1 METGTEISQVN
12 KTNLPQKVQPSAEKT
27 PVAQPKTAPLPNDV
41 VEIST
46 GKNKDPQSSFGK
58 VAALLASLSV
68 IIGAGTFG
76 GVKIYDRY
84 FQKLASGIKKG
95 EIHDALYHFIKKNDP
110 RGLMFDDKN
119 KILQINE
126 KLTDDN
132 LLILKQLTKMQDEN
146 SKRWGWVHERFTLDD
161 MTELMTG
168 ANEFNIKYLEQLAKK
183 SETKYDYTK
192 TFETRDIL
200 NILRNIN
207 PDNEKVASQLID
219 ISDIRK
225 PDDLEKCLS
234 KIKKDNV
241 DVYQLLLS
249 TRKKGPNTELSIEE
263 LQKVAD
269 ILKDTKNPKCAEFFL
284 NQEKNDGSGL
294 FRYDMKEIEELLRV
308 SSDDKI
314 ETYQKLCDL
323 NCTKSINSGMPQL
336 VQSVTEDNIDIVE
349 PLLTKKYESLN
360 QYIFNNWS
368 DISEILQSV
377 NKNNNETALR
387 ILDIVD
393 RKTVYLTTSYSWDTV
408 DLTDFLPDLFR
419 EISKSPEK
427 MKTVNDI
434 LDNGLVE
441 GKQTLTIQNFYNAYR
456 KVYPEPA
463 RKSEFFSTNYSKV
476 R

>member
-1 METGTEISQVN
+1 MGTGTEISQ
-12 KTNLPQKVQPSAEKT
+12 TNSSNLIRNKVQAGTVNPPA
-27 PVAQPKTAPLPNDV
+27 AQPKTAPIPNDV
-41 VEIST
+41 VEISS
-46 GKNKDPQSSFGK
+46 GKNKDSKSSFGK

-110 RGLMFDDKN
+110 RGRMFNDKN

-183 SETKYDYTK
+183 SETKYDYTN

-200 NILRNIN
+200 NILKNIT
-207 PDNEKVASQLID
+207 PDNEKVAPQLID
-219 ISDIRK
+219 ISNIRY
-225 PDDLEKCLS
+225 PDDLAKCLS

-249 TRKKGPNTELSIEE
+249 TRKKGANTELSIEE

-294 FRYDMKEIEELLRV
+294 FRYDMKEIEELLRG

-314 ETYQKLCDL
+314 ETYKKLFNL
-323 NCTKSINSGMPQL
+323 NCTKNINSGMSQL
-336 VQSVTEDNIDIVE
+336 VQSVTEDNIDLVE
-349 PLLTKKYESLN
+349 PLLTKKHNGSLK
-360 QYIFNNWS
+360 QYVIFDDWS
-368 DISEILQSV
+368 DISGILQSV
-377 NKNNNETALR
+377 NKTNKETALR

-393 RKTVYLTTSYSWDTV
+393 RKTVYETTAYSWDTV
-408 DLTDFLPDLFR
+408 SLTDFLPELFK
-419 EISKSPEK
+419 EISTSPEK
-427 MKTVNDI
+427 MKTVNNI
-434 LDNGLVE
+434 LDLGMVD
-441 GKQTLTIQNFYNAYR
+441 GKQTLSIQSFYNTYR
-456 KVYPEPA
+456 KTIPA
-463 RKSEFFSTNYSKV
+463 SWT
-476 R
+476 

>member
-12 KTNLPQKVQPSAEKT
+12 KTNLPQKVQPSAEKA

-200 NILRNIN
+200 NILKNIN

-225 PDDLEKCLS
+225 PDDLAKCLS

-249 TRKKGPNTELSIEE
+249 TRKKGANTELSMDE

-269 ILKDTKNPKCAEFFL
+269 ILKETKNPKCAEFFL

-294 FRYDMKEIEELLRV
+294 FRYDMENIEELLRV
-308 SSDDKI
+308 SNDDKI
-314 ETYQKLCDL
+314 ETYKKLFDL
-323 NCTKSINSGMPQL
+323 NCTKDIKSGMSQL
-336 VQSVTEDNIDIVE
+336 VQSVTEDNIDLVE
-349 PLLTKKYESLN
+349 PLLTKKHNGSLK
-360 QYIFNNWS
+360 QYVIFDDWS
-368 DISEILQSV
+368 GISGILQSV
-377 NKNNNETALR
+377 NKTNKETALR

-393 RKTVYLTTSYSWDTV
+393 KKTVYRTEESWWETIY
-408 DLTDFLPDLFR
+408 LTDFLPELFK
-419 EISKSPEK
+419 EISTSPEK
-427 MKTVNDI
+427 MKTVNNI
-434 LDNGLVE
+434 LDLGMVD
-441 GKQTLTIQNFYNAYR
+441 GKQTLSIQSFYNTYR
-456 KVYPEPA
+456 KAIPTSEH
-463 RKSEFFSTNYSKV
+463 KSKFMRSLL
-476 R
+476 

>member
-1 METGTEISQVN
+1 MEAGTEISQISN
-12 KTNLPQKVQPSAEKT
+12 TNLLQKVQTGTVKT
-27 PVAQPKTAPLPNDV
+27 SVVQPKTAPIPNDTI
-41 VEIST
+41 EISSKKQD
-46 GKNKDPQSSFGK
+46 GQSSFGK
-58 VAALLASLSV
+58 VAAMLGILAV
-68 IIGAGTFG
+68 VAGGGTFG
-76 GVKIYDRY
+76 GVRIFDKY
-84 FQKLASGIKKG
+84 FNKLSSGIKKG
-95 EIHDALYHFIKKNDP
+95 EIHDALFQFIKNNDP
-110 RGLMFDDKN
+110 KGRMFNNKE

-183 SETKYDYTK
+183 SETKYDYTN

-225 PDDLEKCLS
+225 PDDLAKCLS

-249 TRKKGPNTELSIEE
+249 TRKKGANTELSMDE

-269 ILKDTKNPKCAEFFL
+269 ILKETKNPKCAEFFL

-294 FRYDMKEIEELLRV
+294 FRYDMENIEELLRV
-308 SSDDKI
+308 SNDDKI
-314 ETYQKLCDL
+314 ETYKKLFNL
-323 NCTKSINSGMPQL
+323 NCTKDIKSGMSQL
-336 VQSVTEDNIDIVE
+336 VQSVTEDNIDLVE
-349 PLLTKKYESLN
+349 PLLTKKHNGSLK
-360 QYIFNNWS
+360 QYVIFDDWS
-368 DISEILQSV
+368 GISGILQSV
-377 NKNNNETALR
+377 NKTNRETALR

-393 RKTVYLTTSYSWDTV
+393 KKTVYATTAYSWDTV
-408 DLTDFLPDLFR
+408 YLTDFLPELFK

-427 MKTVNDI
+427 MKTVNNI
-434 LDNGLVE
+434 LDLGMVD
-441 GKQTLTIQNFYNAYR
+441 GKQTLSIQSFYNTYR
-456 KVYPEPA
+456 KVLPA
-463 RKSEFFSTNYSKV
+463 SEHKSKFMRSLL
-476 R
+476 

>member
-1 METGTEISQVN
+1 MEAGTEISQISN
-12 KTNLPQKVQPSAEKT
+12 TNLLQKVQTGTVKT
-27 PVAQPKTAPLPNDV
+27 SVVQPKTAPIPNDTI
-41 VEIST
+41 EISSKKQD
-46 GKNKDPQSSFGK
+46 GQSSFGK
-58 VAALLASLSV
+58 VAAMLGILAV
-68 IIGAGTFG
+68 VAGGGTFG
-76 GVKIYDRY
+76 GVRIFDKY
-84 FQKLASGIKKG
+84 FNKLSSGIKKG
-95 EIHDALYHFIKKNDP
+95 EIHDALFQFIKNNDP
-110 RGLMFDDKN
+110 KGRMFNNKE

-183 SETKYDYTK
+183 SETKYDYTN

-225 PDDLEKCLS
+225 PDDLAKCLS

-249 TRKKGPNTELSIEE
+249 TRKKGANTELSMDE

-269 ILKDTKNPKCAEFFL
+269 ILKETKNPKCAEFFL

-294 FRYDMKEIEELLRV
+294 FRYDMENIEELLRV
-308 SSDDKI
+308 SNDDKI
-314 ETYQKLCDL
+314 ETYKKLFNL
-323 NCTKSINSGMPQL
+323 NCTKDIKSGMSQL
-336 VQSVTEDNIDIVE
+336 VQSVTEDNIDLVE
-349 PLLTKKYESLN
+349 PLLTKKHNGSLK
-360 QYIFNNWS
+360 QYVIFDDWS
-368 DISEILQSV
+368 GISGILQSV
-377 NKNNNETALR
+377 NKTNRETALR

-393 RKTVYLTTSYSWDTV
+393 KKTVYATTAYSWDTV
-408 DLTDFLPDLFR
+408 YLTDFLPELFK
-419 EISKSPEK
+419 EISTSPEK
-427 MKTVNDI
+427 MKTVNNI
-434 LDNGLVE
+434 LDLGMVD
-441 GKQTLTIQNFYNAYR
+441 GKQTLSIQSFYNTYR
-456 KVYPEPA
+456 KVLPA
-463 RKSEFFSTNYSKV
+463 SEHKSKFMRSLL
-476 R
+476 